1 MNESGMVQTGIE
13 GIQLFKITDPIEC
26 SPAVYEPSV
35 TAIVLGTKEAILDG
49 NKHLYDNT
57 QYICC
62 TMPMPIEAGTPKAST
77 DNPLIGVYISI
88 DTGIM
93 TELAL
98 EIQSA
103 TSTQQIPNVSY
114 PSQSILTAD
123 WDPNFTDALYKVLLL
138 DDDAIDLAI
147 LKKARLRELYYALL
161 KGQAGYAFKRAF
173 GVGNEIARS
182 IAFLSSH
189 LHENITIEDMASQI
203 GMSRAVFH
211 RKFKQATN
219 MSPIQFVK
227 SMRLNHAAMKITQGT
242 NVNVAAMEMG
252 YVSSSQF
259 SREFKRMYGLSP
271 KQWSQ
276 QN

>member
-49 NKHLYDNT
+49 NKHFYDNT

-114 PSQSILTAD
+114 PSQSILTAN
-123 WDPNFTDALYKVLLL
+123 WDPNFTDALYKMLLL

-147 LKKARLRELYYALL
+147 LK
-161 KGQAGYAFKRAF
+161 
-173 GVGNEIARS
+173 
-182 IAFLSSH
+182 LSLIH
-189 LHENITIEDMASQI
+189 I
-203 GMSRAVFH
+203 
-211 RKFKQATN
+211 
-219 MSPIQFVK
+219 
-227 SMRLNHAAMKITQGT
+227 
-242 NVNVAAMEMG
+242 
-252 YVSSSQF
+252 
-259 SREFKRMYGLSP
+259 
-271 KQWSQ
+271 
-276 QN
+276 